1 MGYPAAPRGRKMG
14 SSEQE
19 SRKGAEQMEN
29 RAGAWGGGPLRGL
42 GPAMHEA
49 LFSLGLR
56 GGTELPPESGAG
68 GLTLSLW

>member
-1 MGYPAAPRGRKMG
+1 MGYPVAPRGRKMG

-49 LFSLGLR
+49 LFSLGL
-56 GGTELPPESGAG
+56 
-68 GLTLSLW
+68 